1 MRLGLTCKS
10 RSKAHFLVFEVIALV
25 NLLSQILLAP
35 ASWRFRGKRLLTSV
49 SDAARQRSTRR
60 FIEKIQAP
68 PGG

>member
-1 MRLGLTCKS
+1 M
-10 RSKAHFLVFEVIALV
+10 FEVIALV